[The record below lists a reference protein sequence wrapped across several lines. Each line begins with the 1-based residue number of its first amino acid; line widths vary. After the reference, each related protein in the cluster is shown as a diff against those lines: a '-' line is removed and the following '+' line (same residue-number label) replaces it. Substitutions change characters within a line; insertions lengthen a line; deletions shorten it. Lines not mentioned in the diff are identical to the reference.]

1 MLQHGVLLTFRG
13 SARNGEFW
21 FRQAYDVAK
30 TMNARNAQLIA
41 TLHLGDLHT
50 RMASLH
56 TAQEFLN
63 EAAQLAE
70 GVDKT
75 KDSIF
80 MDLSF
85 FGIHGRK
92 ELWSDAFRSILRAE
106 SKLKRLLE
114 PGFVNGLEKGEG
126 IDWVDRFASLRLSAG
141 SPARS
146 TAAKSPKVAR
156 RRKSGASSN
165 GISQVECYS
174 CSFSCGI

>member
-1 MLQHGVLLTFRG
+1 MLQHGGLLTFRG

-21 FRQAYDVAK
+21 FRRAYDAAK
-30 TMNARNAQLIA
+30 TMKALNAKLIA
-41 TLHLGDLHT
+41 TLHLGDLYT
-50 RMASLH
+50 RMGSLSNAH
-56 TAQEFLN
+56 DCLN
-63 EAAQLAE
+63 EASDLAD

-75 KDSIF
+75 RDSIF

-92 ELWSDAFRSILRAE
+92 ELWSDAFRSIVRAE

-126 IDWVDRFASLRLSAG
+126 IDWIDRFASLRLSAG